1 MKKAAVLVGI
11 NYYSVP
17 GARLNGCIND
27 INNISQVMTR
37 HFNYESE
44 NITKLHDNTTN
55 PELIPNRTN
64 ILTNLTKLINN
75 STSYSEIWFHYSGH
89 GSQIRDLNR
98 DESDGLDEV
107 IVPLDYQT
115 SGFITDDELFQIIRL
130 SRCKTILV
138 FDSCHSAS
146 MCDLQWKFEHVTR
159 NMFRKSSASNK
170 SIPYPHIFCFS
181 GCKDN
186 QTSADTYSN
195 VLKQGVGAYTD
206 SMIHCLTVSKMNINA
221 LILHANICAYIKS
234 NGFTQTPMF
243 SSSSPAPFC
252 NFVSTA
258 SVIKMNSVISPS
270 STPAKKSTPDTKSQI
285 NMKSI
290 FSFETLPNI
299 SDKSLNDLAD
309 SMQLDLTKRNTT
321 RRISMVW

>member
-27 INNISQVMTR
+27 ITNISQVMTR
-37 HFNYESE
+37 HFNYAPE
-44 NITKLHDNTTN
+44 NITKLCDNTTN
-55 PELIPNRTN
+55 PEFIPNRTN
-64 ILTNLTKLINN
+64 ILNNLTKLINE
-75 STSYSEIWFHYSGH
+75 SASYSEIWFHYSGH
-89 GSQIRDLNR
+89 GSQIRDVNK

-107 IVPLDYQT
+107 IIPVDFQT
-115 SGFITDDELFQIIRL
+115 NGIITDDELFQIIKM
-130 SRCKTILV
+130 SKCKTILV
-138 FDSCHSAS
+138 FDSCHSAYV
-146 MCDLQWKFEHVTR
+146 CDLQWKFEHVTR
-159 NMFRKSSASNK
+159 NLFRKSSASNK
-170 SIPYPHIFCFS
+170 SIPYPYIFCFS

-186 QTSADTYSN
+186 QTSADSYSN
-195 VLKQGVGAYTD
+195 VLKQSVGAYTD
-206 SMIHCLTVSKMNINA
+206 SMIHCLTVNKMNINA
-221 LILHANICAYIKS
+221 LNLHASICTYIKA

-270 STPAKKSTPDTKSQI
+270 SPAKKSIPDTHSQI

-290 FSFETLPNI
+290 FAFEHAPSI
-299 SDKSLNDLAD
+299 SDKSLIDLHD
-309 SMQLDLTKRNTT
+309 SMQLNLTKRNSTP
-321 RRISMVW
+321 RISMVW